1 MYFLR
6 LKPMDLCSLV
16 EVGGLEAWI
25 SDGSCDD
32 INNNALCQFDGGDCC
47 GANVRKQHCMD
58 CQCLGNTILGTFSYF
73 YIYTFHAEILFRI
86 SFDIHNE
93 YLSIKSYNHRFLDF
107 KCSTMEDCNWR
118 GICDEFGTCQCIVN
132 WDWSQDCSG
141 KFLLCLQNMQ
151 KVLNFILF

>member
-1 MYFLR
+1 
-6 LKPMDLCSLV
+6 MDLSLCSLV

-73 YIYTFHAEILFRI
+73 YIYTFSSRNLIQDFFWNSLWI
-86 SFDIHNE
+86 SFDKKLHPP
-93 YLSIKSYNHRFLDF
+93 FLDF
-107 KCSTMEDCNWR
+107 KCSTNEDCNGR
-118 GICDEFGTCQCIVN
+118 GFCDEYGTCQCSVN
-132 WDWSQDCSG
+132 WDWSEDCSG

>member
-6 LKPMDLCSLV
+6 LKPMDLCLCSLV

-73 YIYTFHAEILFRI
+73 YIYTFSSRNLIQ
-86 SFDIHNE
+86 
-93 YLSIKSYNHRFLDF
+93 DF
-107 KCSTMEDCNWR
+107 
-118 GICDEFGTCQCIVN
+118 F
-132 WDWSQDCSG
+132 
-141 KFLLCLQNMQ
+141 
-151 KVLNFILF
+151 

>member
-6 LKPMDLCSLV
+6 LKPMDLCLCSLV

-73 YIYTFHAEILFRI
+73 YIYTFSSRNLVQDFFWYSLWI
-86 SFDIHNE
+86 SFDQK
-93 YLSIKSYNHRFLDF
+93 LQPPFFRFQMLNNGRLQLEGNLWWIWNMSMHC
-107 KCSTMEDCNWR
+107 KLGLE
-118 GICDEFGTCQCIVN
+118 
-132 WDWSQDCSG
+132 SG
-141 KFLLCLQNMQ
+141 
-151 KVLNFILF
+151 LFR